1 MKLLGLLTVVVL
13 LGIGC
18 GKPESAEKVENAALT
33 AVIQVPT
40 VQCGDC
46 VAKVETA
53 AKSVEGVTNAVA
65 DKDKKEVK
73 VTFASVLNVDAVRTA
88 ISNAG
93 YDADS
98 VKRSEEA
105 YAKLDEC
112 CQAPSKL

>member
-1 MKLLGLLTVVVL
+1 MRSLGLLSVVVL

-18 GKPESAEKVENAALT
+18 GKTESAENAALT
-33 AVIQVPT
+33 AVIQTPT
-40 VQCGDC
+40 MQCGDC
-46 VAKVETA
+46 ASKIETA
-53 AKSVEGVTNAVA
+53 AKSVDGVTNAVA

-73 VTFASVLNVDAVRTA
+73 VTFASAVNVEAVRTA

-98 VKRSEEA
+98 VKRSEDA